1 MENNKRGK
9 RILII
14 VLVLGGAISFFQI
27 YNHISTI
34 NIKGCQYYSE
44 EEIKTNLLTGIE
56 SKNSMLFYL
65 KARYF
70 GLKELPYIE
79 KVAVKRV
86 NNHEITIR
94 VYEKTLIA
102 SVKYMSQY
110 LYFDKDGV
118 ILGTSEEAMEGIPCI
133 SGLTFSGFKLY
144 EPLQVEEKEIFTI
157 ILDISQ
163 IISRYKLTID
173 KIHFNSKNE
182 VSLSTG
188 DIKVYLGKH
197 EFYDEPI
204 AALSEI
210 LPTAL
215 KQNLKG
221 NINMENY
228 QSGDNVIF
236 RVQS

>member
-1 MENNKRGK
+1 MEKNKKGK
-9 RILII
+9 RILIL
-14 VLVLGGAISFFQI
+14 VLVLGGVISFFHL
-27 YNHISTI
+27 YNHINTV
-34 NIKGCQYYSE
+34 NVKGCQYYSE
-44 EEIKTNLLTGIE
+44 AEIKSSLLTGIE

-79 KVAVKRV
+79 KVTVKRV

-94 VYEKTLIA
+94 VYEKSLIA
-102 SVKYMSQY
+102 CVKYMSQF

-118 ILGTSEEAMEGIPCI
+118 ILGTTDEAIEGIPCI
-133 SGLTFSGFKLY
+133 SGLTFTGFKIY
-144 EPLQVEEKEIFTI
+144 EPLQVEEKEIFTS

-182 VSLSTG
+182 VSLRVD
-188 DIKVYLGKH
+188 DIKIYLGKR

-221 NINMENY
+221 SVNMENY
-228 QSGDNVIF
+228 QTGDNVIF
-236 RVQS
+236 RLQS